1 MVERVIVAGF
11 GGQGVI
17 FLGKLLA
24 QAAME
29 QGKNVTYFPAYGP
42 EVRGGR
48 ANCHVIVST
57 EEIFSPV
64 VARPNSLLVMN
75 QPSWDYFSPRLDGDG
90 LAVVNSSM
98 VKVPALEGSR
108 RLLLVPATEIATA
121 LGEVRAANMVMLGAY
136 NRVRDLLPL
145 EALLE
150 SLRLVLGER
159 KAGLYEVNAR
169 ALRKGAEL
177 AED

>member
-1 MVERVIVAGF
+1 
-11 GGQGVI
+11 
-17 FLGKLLA
+17 
-24 QAAME
+24 
-29 QGKNVTYFPAYGP
+29 
-42 EVRGGR
+42 
-48 ANCHVIVST
+48 
-57 EEIFSPV
+57 
-64 VARPNSLLVMN
+64 
-75 QPSWDYFSPRLDGDG
+75 
-90 LAVVNSSM
+90 
-98 VKVPALEGSR
+98 
-108 RLLLVPATEIATA
+108 
-121 LGEVRAANMVMLGAY
+121 MLGAY